1 MVRVETEVRMMKTML
16 KEPTAV
22 VRVET
27 GVRMVKYI

>member
-16 KEPTAV
+16 KEPTAL

-27 GVRMVKYI
+27 GVRMVKTM

>member
-27 GVRMVKYI
+27 GVRMVKTM